1 MEGEAQQM
9 AAPHAMDGTV
19 CFNSSSDDTRM
30 DSMWAAF
37 DDFDNLDQAFGAA
50 ADADGVLQSSFD
62 QEMDFDKLIAKAS
75 PSPAGSLRRDLST
88 PAEHAYRPSRG
99 MLPVAPFQI
108 PLSLAHHGSSGL
120 PPRAGASALVR
131 GSAASGGAAAS
142 SAAGAAKS
150 AQQGG
155 CLSRDLEQAVEAQ
168 LPQLPDALGKR
179 PRTADPAQR
188 LQRSRERKCF
198 HAKRSRLRKKFFLQS
213 LQTLRADMERRN
225 LALAQAVRSHL
236 TPEVAERVLE
246 AAKQATGKERPDQG
260 PGSAIA
266 AAAAAADAAA
276 AAADGATA
284 GLSAAAASAA
294 ASTAGLS
301 GAGDEGKNNTSF
313 MTALDTCDSALV
325 HSIASSMQNFVIT
338 NPRAPDNPII
348 FASEQFYALTQ
359 FAPSEVIGFNCRFLQ
374 GPGTDPRAI
383 QLIRDGLQRGEDI
396 SVCLLNYRKDGSPFF
411 NQFFL
416 APLRGQSG
424 EVENYVGVQAP
435 VSEAHF
441 HKVCEKQFEMAD
453 VRRKAREAGES
464 SAEAPVAAA
473 ATSLRPDQIA
483 AALPVTAVA
492 AAIAA
497 VAASAA
503 SAAAAAAAAPA
514 PAPAPAAEAEAGAAT
529 TSASSGGSVAPVKT
543 TAGNSSGGIS
553 DGGSGVRKSGRMRRS
568 TVVAAH

>member
-1 MEGEAQQM
+1 MEHEALT
-9 AAPHAMDGTV
+9 APHAMDGTV
-19 CFNSSSDDTRM
+19 CFNSSSADTRM

-37 DDFDNLDQAFGAA
+37 DDFNNLDQAFGAA
-50 ADADGVLQSSFD
+50 AGADGVQSSFD
-62 QEMDFDKLIAKAS
+62 LEMDFDKLIAKAS
-75 PSPAGSLRRDLST
+75 PSPAGSLRRDLSM

-108 PLSLAHHGSSGL
+108 PLPLAHHCGSGL
-120 PPRAGASALVR
+120 PPRAGASALVP

-142 SAAGAAKS
+142 SAPGAAKS
-150 AQQGG
+150 AQQQGG

-225 LALAQAVRSHL
+225 LALAQAVREHL
-236 TPEVAERVLE
+236 PPDVAEGVLE

-260 PGSAIA
+260 PGSAVA
-266 AAAAAADAAA
+266 AASAAAA

-284 GLSAAAASAA
+284 GLSAAAAAASSSAA
-294 ASTAGLS
+294 TAAAGLI
-301 GAGDEGKNNTSF
+301 AGDEGKNNTSF
-313 MTALDTCDSALV
+313 MTALDPCDSALV
-325 HSIASSMQNFVIT
+325 RSIASSMQNFVIT

-435 VSEAHF
+435 VAEAHF
-441 HKVCEKQFEMAD
+441 HKVCEKQFEIAAA
-453 VRRKAREAGES
+453 RRKAREAGES
-464 SAEAPVAAA
+464 SAEAPAAAA
-473 ATSLRPDQIA
+473 ATPLRPDQIA
-483 AALPVTAVA
+483 AALPVKAMA

-497 VAASAA
+497 AASAASAAA
-503 SAAAAAAAAPA
+503 SAAAAAAAE
-514 PAPAPAAEAEAGAAT
+514 AEAEADADADAAT

-553 DGGSGVRKSGRMRRS
+553 DEGIAGSGVRKSGRMRRS
-568 TVVAAH
+568 TVVTAH